1 MHATPTLPHPSRFSV
16 IGLLCCS
23 LTLQWIGWVVLPLT
37 VGWSQ
42 LGATPSSAIG
52 LPAGFEAELIY
63 EVPGNDQGSWVCL
76 CVDLQGRL
84 IASDQYGKLYRIDVR
99 KATADQPPAI
109 EPLAVDIGQAQG
121 LLHTSDGLY
130 VMVNGSA
137 GPSGA
142 GLYRLQDTNG
152 DDQFDAIEHLVP
164 LVGGGEHGPH
174 AIIPGPD
181 GRLYFCAGN
190 ATNLPEQIAHSR
202 VPMNWSEDHL
212 LGRMPDGNGFM
223 ADRLAPGGFIASIL
237 PDGSDLQLW
246 ATGFRNQYDIA
257 FNEQGDLFTFDAD
270 MEWDVGTPWYRPTR
284 VNHAISGSEF
294 GWRNGTGKW
303 PAYFADSFGAVIN
316 IGPGSPTGICFGYSA
331 QFPAKYQRALYIAD
345 WSYGVIYAVHLQPVG
360 STYTATAEPFISAS
374 PLPITD
380 MVIHPEDGCMYFAVG
395 GRRVQSA
402 LYRVRYTG
410 SESTAPDADEADNG
424 SHAQARLIRRQLEQ
438 LHLPGFESAQP
449 AIELAAQHI
458 GSADRGIRSA
468 ARIALEHQ
476 PVALWR
482 SLIEQ
487 PHGLQATITLAV
499 ALARCSDAAEQ
510 DQIPI
515 QQALL
520 AIDLDRLSRVEMLE
534 LLRAY
539 QLSFTRLGDGTPEMR
554 QKIVDQLSGR
564 FPDAE
569 EDTEINRELATLL
582 IYLEAPDILER
593 ALSRMQTASSADEQI
608 HYAFSLREFAGPWTL
623 DQRKAYLQW
632 FFDVAS
638 ARGGNSF
645 GGFMRNIRNVVLN
658 QLEPATREQLGSL
671 VENLPEPR
679 DPLADLTPRELVKE
693 WTTSQLVQA
702 VEAQP
707 GPLNFER
714 GRQMFTVAQC
724 FKCHRFS
731 GQGGISGPDL
741 TGASG
746 RFSLADLVKAIVEPD
761 AEISDQYQAMQYV
774 TDDGRVVVG
783 RVANL
788 NQQNLMI
795 MTNMLDPQNFTV
807 LSRDDI
813 VAARPSPV
821 SMMPGGLLDTLSA
834 EEIADLLAYI
844 RSGGNP
850 QSAIYAEGATGK

>member
-1 MHATPTLPHPSRFSV
+1 MHLLTIRHQPTRLSAISLVCCFLTV
-16 IGLLCCS
+16 QLLG
-23 LTLQWIGWVVLPLT
+23 WISLPLT
-37 VGWSQ
+37 ACWSQ
-42 LGATPSSAIG
+42 LGATPAAAIS
-52 LPAGFEAELIY
+52 LPAGFEAELLY
-63 EVPGNDQGSWVCL
+63 EVPAADQGSWVCL
-76 CVDLQGRL
+76 CVDQQGRL
-84 IASDQYGKLYRIDVR
+84 IASDQYGKLFRVDVR
-99 KATADQPPAI
+99 GAADGQPPSV

-121 LLHTSDGLY
+121 LLHTQDGLY

-137 GPSGA
+137 APNGA

-152 DDQFDAIEHLVP
+152 DDQFDTIEHLVP

-174 AIIPGPD
+174 AIIEGPD

-190 ATNLPEQIAHSR
+190 ATNLPEEIAHSR
-202 VPMNWSEDHL
+202 VPRNWSEDHL

-246 ATGFRNQYDIA
+246 STGFRNQYDIA
-257 FNEQGDLFTFDAD
+257 FNIHGDLFTFDAD

-331 QFPAKYQRALYIAD
+331 QFPAKYQRALFIAD

-360 STYTATAEPFISAS
+360 SSYTATAEPFISAS

-410 SESTAPDADEADNG
+410 GESTAADPDDRAPT
-424 SHAQARLIRRQLEQ
+424 QARSIRQQLEQ
-438 LHLPGFESAQP
+438 LHVPSDTAAPQ
-449 AIELAAQHI
+449 AIELACQHV
-458 GSADRGIRSA
+458 GSADRGIRTA
-468 ARIALEHQ
+468 ARIALEHR
-476 PVALWR
+476 PVAMWR
-482 SLIEQ
+482 DRIQQAAS
-487 PHGLQATITLAV
+487 PQATITLAI
-499 ALARCSDAAEQ
+499 ALARCSDSADDQAA
-510 DQIPI
+510 I
-515 QQALL
+515 QQALVAL
-520 AIDLDRLSRVEMLE
+520 DPDRLSRVEMLE

-539 QLSFTRLGDGTPEMR
+539 QLSFTRFGDDKPQLG
-554 QKIVDQLSGR
+554 QQILDQLSPR

-569 EDTEINRELATLL
+569 EDTEINRELATIL
-582 IYLEAPDILER
+582 IYLQAPDILTR

-608 HYAFSLREFAGPWTL
+608 HYAFSLREFPGPWSL
-623 DQRKAYLQW
+623 EQRKAYLQW

-645 GGFMRNIRNVVLN
+645 GGFMRNIRTVVLN
-658 QLEPATREQLGSL
+658 QLDPPTRQQLGLL

-679 DPLADLTPRELVKE
+679 DPLADLTPRELVQE
-693 WTTSQLVQA
+693 WTTEQLVQA
-702 VEAQP
+702 VQTHS
-707 GPLNFER
+707 GPLDFER

-741 TGASG
+741 TGAGG
-746 RFSLADLVKAIVEPD
+746 RFSLSDLVKAIVEPD

-788 NQQNLMI
+788 NQANLMI

-807 LSRDDI
+807 LNRDDI

-821 SMMPGGLLDTLSA
+821 SMMPGGLLNTLTA

-850 QSAIYAEGATGK
+850 QSAIYAEAATGK

>member
-1 MHATPTLPHPSRFSV
+1 MHSLPSRPEPARSRV
-16 IGLLCCS
+16 VGLLCCF
-23 LTLQWIGWVVLPLT
+23 LTIQLLGWIGLPLT
-37 VGWSQ
+37 VSWSQ
-42 LGATPSSAIG
+42 LGATPSSAIS
-52 LPAGFEAELIY
+52 LPAGFEAELLY
-63 EVPGNDQGSWVCL
+63 EVPAADQGSWVCL

-84 IASDQYGKLYRIDVR
+84 ITSDQYGKLYRVDVR
-99 KATADQPPAI
+99 GASADQPPTV
-109 EPLAVDIGQAQG
+109 EPLAIDIGQAQG
-121 LLHTSDGLY
+121 LLHTEDGLY

-137 GPSGA
+137 APNGA

-152 DDQFDAIEHLVP
+152 DDQFDTIEQLVP

-174 AIIPGPD
+174 AIIQGPN

-202 VPMNWSEDHL
+202 VPTNWSEDHL

-246 ATGFRNQYDIA
+246 STGFRNQYDIA
-257 FNEQGDLFTFDAD
+257 FNIHGDLFTFDAD

-303 PAYFADSFGAVIN
+303 PAYFADSFGAVVN
-316 IGPGSPTGICFGYSA
+316 IGPGSPTGICFGYGA
-331 QFPAKYQRALYIAD
+331 RFPSKYQRALFIAD

-380 MVIHPEDGCMYFAVG
+380 LVIHPHDGSMYFAVG

-402 LYRVRYTG
+402 LYRVRYSGPEPT
-410 SESTAPDADEADNG
+410 DADPTEPAHPLQD
-424 SHAQARLIRRQLEQ
+424 QARSIRQQLEQ
-438 LHLPGFESAQP
+438 LHIPSDIPSSQ
-449 AIELAAQHI
+449 AIELAVQHV
-458 GSADRGIRSA
+458 GSADRGIRTA

-476 PVALWR
+476 PVAMWR
-482 SLIEQ
+482 ELIEQ
-487 PHGLQATITLAV
+487 TDSPQATITLAV
-499 ALARCSDAAEQ
+499 ALARCSDSAD
-510 DQIPI
+510 DQTSI

-539 QLSFTRLGDGTPEMR
+539 QLSFTRLGESTPRLRE
-554 QKIVDQLSGR
+554 QIVAQLNAR

-569 EDTEINRELATLL
+569 EDTEINRELATVL
-582 IYLEAPDILER
+582 IYLQAPDILAR
-593 ALSRMQTASSADEQI
+593 ALNRMQTASSADEQI
-608 HYAFSLREFAGPWTL
+608 HYAFSLREFPGPWSL
-623 DQRKAYLQW
+623 DQRKDYLQW

-658 QLEPATREQLGSL
+658 QLDPATRQQLGLL

-679 DPLADLTPRELVKE
+679 DPLVDLNPRELVQE
-693 WTTSQLVQA
+693 WTTEGLMEA
-702 VEAQP
+702 VETHS
-707 GPLNFER
+707 GPLDFER

-741 TGASG
+741 TGAGG

-788 NQQNLMI
+788 NQANLMI

-821 SMMPGGLLDTLSA
+821 SMMPGGLLNTLTA